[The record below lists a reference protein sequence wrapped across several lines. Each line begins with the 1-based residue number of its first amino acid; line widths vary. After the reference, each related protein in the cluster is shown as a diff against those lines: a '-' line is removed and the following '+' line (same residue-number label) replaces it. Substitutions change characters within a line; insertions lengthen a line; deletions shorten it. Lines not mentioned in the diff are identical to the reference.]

1 MLYRLL
7 SLLSLIWLILRVI
20 NQKRRRQQIVSWRKQ
35 RRMTLQSLGMSS
47 LYLFGWLPTL
57 ILVLMQQLGPPT
69 LSADIQTD
77 YAFDLIYFIYLLLP

>member
-57 ILVLMQQLGPPT
+57 IIVLMQQLGPPT